1 MMTTRRFKR
10 FQTVL
15 DNRIGYVHCAV
26 ESLYHRHNVSAVLR
40 ACDSVGLQNIHL
52 VEGHFH
58 ASRGAAKGA
67 ERWLTL
73 HKHESAAQAVTAIK
87 SQGLAL
93 WIADFSEEAVTP
105 EELPLDQPICAW
117 LGAELAGVSPE
128 AQAAADG
135 VLTIPMRGFAQSLNI
150 SVAAAI
156 TLYTLSHR
164 VRQTLGAQALLSPEE
179 REALWDQWM
188 AREQA
193 KRKGIKTRS

>member
-10 FQTVL
+10 LQTVL

-40 ACDSVGLQNIHL
+40 TCDSVGLQHVHL

-73 HKHESAAQAVTAIK
+73 HKHESAQKAVKAIK
-87 SQGLAL
+87 AQGMAL
-93 WIADFSEEAVTP
+93 WVADFSEEAVSP
-105 EELPLDQPICAW
+105 EELPLDRPVCLW
-117 LGAELAGVSPE
+117 LGAELAGVSDA
-128 AQAAADG
+128 AQEAADG

-156 TLYTLSHR
+156 TLYTLGQR
-164 VRQTLGAQALLSPEE
+164 VRRVLGEEAALSAEE
-179 REALWDQWM
+179 KQALWDAWM
-188 AREQA
+188 AREEA
-193 KRKGIKTRS
+193 KRQGIKSRS